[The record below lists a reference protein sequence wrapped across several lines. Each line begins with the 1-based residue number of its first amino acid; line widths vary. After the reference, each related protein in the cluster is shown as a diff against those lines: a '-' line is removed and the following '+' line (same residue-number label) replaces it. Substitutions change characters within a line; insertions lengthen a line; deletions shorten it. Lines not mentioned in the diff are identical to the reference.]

1 MGKKNEHRSMNLGP
15 EAEEATTEAAKELVN
30 EDKRIVGYIKSKFSD
45 RLDHE
50 GIDIMIFITGGL
62 TLPIQIKSSHR
73 RAHSFKTKHPL
84 IKYVLFIRKKPLLD
98 KSSPYYRSTLEYIKR
113 KMVQFVTRAI
123 RDAIVVFPE
132 NKTQP

>member
-1 MGKKNEHRSMNLGP
+1 MNLGP
-15 EAEEATTEAAKELVN
+15 EAEEATKEAADELQN
-30 EDKRIVGYIKSKFSD
+30 EDKRITGYIKAEFSD

-50 GIDIMIFITGGL
+50 GIDIMIFIAGGL
-62 TLPIQIKSSHR
+62 TLPIQIRSSHR

-98 KSSPYYRSTLEYIKR
+98 KNSSYYRSTLEYIKR

-123 RDAIVVFPE
+123 RDAVIAFPD
-132 NKTQP
+132 NNNQPQADKPAP